1 MLDGRWVSLRPVMP
15 EDLGFLYKL
24 LLEPSVG
31 TRYRFYGAT
40 PSFEEFAHR
49 AWESVVGQW
58 LVVSKTSHRPVG
70 FTVISSADH
79 RSGTAHFSVV
89 GTPDT
94 WRGAVMMDAMGV
106 FFRYVFWAFPF
117 RRLFAETAEDNL
129 SQFASGSGRFFELE
143 GCRREAIW
151 LRGRYQDLHFLT
163 VSRERWRDVGEPFHR
178 RLMARA
184 GDDGGDRIDEG
195 EATPPEVDAVDL
207 DDRPDPAAIVVP
219 GRSALPAD

>member
-1 MLDGRWVSLRPVMP
+1 
-15 EDLGFLYKL
+15 
-24 LLEPSVG
+24 VG
-31 TRYRFYGAT
+31 TRYRYYGAT
-40 PSFEEFAHR
+40 PSFDEFAHR
-49 AWESVVGQW
+49 AWDSVLGQW
-58 LVVSKTSHRPVG
+58 LVVSKATRRPVG

-106 FFRYVFWAFPF
+106 FFQYVFWAFPF

-129 SQFASGSGRFFELE
+129 SQFASGEGRFFELE

-163 VSRERWRDVGEPFHR
+163 VSRERWRDVGEPLHR
-178 RLMARA
+178 RLMANADRDRQGEPTDLGAPDVGPSDVGPSDVGPSDVGPSEA
-184 GDDGGDRIDEG
+184 GQS
-195 EATPPEVDAVDL
+195 DL
-207 DDRPDPAAIVVP
+207 GAPDVGA
-219 GRSALPAD
+219 